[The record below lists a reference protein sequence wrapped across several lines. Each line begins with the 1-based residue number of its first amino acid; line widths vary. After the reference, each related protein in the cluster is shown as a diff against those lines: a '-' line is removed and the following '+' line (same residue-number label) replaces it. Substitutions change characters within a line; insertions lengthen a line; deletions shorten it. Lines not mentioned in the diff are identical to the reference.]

1 LDRLLNEKWGGGREL
16 GCFVRMFP
24 GVRRIVVWEFRD
36 EKTVDVMTV
45 VDVPVP
51 INDSAY
57 LERHDLF
64 SGPS

>member
-1 LDRLLNEKWGGGREL
+1 MDRLLNERWGGGREL
-16 GCFVRMFP
+16 SCFVRMFP

-51 INDSAY
+51 INDSA
-57 LERHDLF
+57 
-64 SGPS
+64 